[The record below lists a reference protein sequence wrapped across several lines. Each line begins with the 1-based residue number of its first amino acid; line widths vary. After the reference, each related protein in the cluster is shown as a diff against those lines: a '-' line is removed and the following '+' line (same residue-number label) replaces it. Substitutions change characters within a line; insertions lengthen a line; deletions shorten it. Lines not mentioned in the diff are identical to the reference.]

1 MTYDYEQLG
10 LMGHAW
16 VLKVAA
22 YGSNGQ
28 VQKRKDKKQ
37 SYARVKGKERMGQAS
52 PYEVIPSQNK
62 IKVFMNTKNCS
73 HGGCPTNLNDYIC

>member
-1 MTYDYEQLG
+1 MTYGYKQLS
-10 LMGHAW
+10 LAGHTR

-37 SYARVKGKERMGQAS
+37 SYARVK
-52 PYEVIPSQNK
+52 
-62 IKVFMNTKNCS
+62 TKNGWDKLP
-73 HGGCPTNLNDYIC
+73 HTK

>member
-1 MTYDYEQLG
+1 MTYGYEQLS
-10 LMGHAW
+10 LVGHAL

-37 SYARVKGKERMGQAS
+37 SYARVK
-52 PYEVIPSQNK
+52 
-62 IKVFMNTKNCS
+62 TKTDGTS
-73 HGGCPTNLNDYIC
+73 FP